1 MLPRVAVPYK
11 CLNSWEQRFLKSVY
25 KKLFTNTID
34 DYLGNSDGIL
44 YIENIFINNINRC
57 GFMKKIISLLLA
69 DIMIIRQH
77 LPKQARCLRMQTLT
91 INIKDATAI
100 QKFVAKIETGFP
112 IGEPIASE

>member
-1 MLPRVAVPYK
+1 MFYIK
-11 CLNSWEQRFLKSVY
+11 YIF
-25 KKLFTNTID
+25 
-34 DYLGNSDGIL
+34 
-44 YIENIFINNINRC
+44 IENIIGG

-69 DIMIIRQH
+69 VIMIIRQH
-77 LPKQARCLRMQTLT
+77 LLKQARCLHMQTLT